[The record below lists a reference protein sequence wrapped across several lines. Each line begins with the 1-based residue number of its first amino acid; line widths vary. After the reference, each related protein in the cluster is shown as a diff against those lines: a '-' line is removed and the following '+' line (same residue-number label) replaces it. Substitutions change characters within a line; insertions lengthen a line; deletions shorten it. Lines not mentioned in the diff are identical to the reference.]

1 MIERVLVPLAATVLS
16 LVFFLAG
23 LIAVA
28 LVLFGTV
35 MPCSPERLFYA
46 VTRIAAV
53 IALFAGAVAMER
65 LKFAP
70 STRKFLIGLALPVL
84 AVGLH
89 AVAAQQDAAAQRTC
103 LAQGNGR

>member
-1 MIERVLVPLAATVLS
+1 MIERVQVPSAATILS
-16 LVFFLAG
+16 LVFFVAG

-28 LVLFGTV
+28 LILFGTA
-35 MPCSPERLFYA
+35 MPCSPESAFYD

-53 IALFAGAVAMER
+53 IALFAGAVLMER

-70 STRKFLIGLALPVL
+70 SAGKFAIGLALPVL

-89 AVAAQQDAAAQRTC
+89 AIAMQQDASAQRAC
-103 LAQGNGR
+103 LAQRNGR